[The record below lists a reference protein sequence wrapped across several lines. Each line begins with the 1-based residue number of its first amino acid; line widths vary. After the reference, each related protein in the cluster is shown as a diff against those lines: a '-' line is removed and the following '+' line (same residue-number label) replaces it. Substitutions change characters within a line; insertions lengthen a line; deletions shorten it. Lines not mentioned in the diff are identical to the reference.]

1 MRASR
6 TSIHDRRFTCCI
18 EILGDN
24 RLAWATRTL
33 NAKIGLPAV
42 LEATGFFISN
52 VVDQQAHCSLPDDE
66 FNPSLFAAFFFQT
79 PFLFLKKERNA
90 E

>member
-24 RLAWATRTL
+24 RLAWATRM
-33 NAKIGLPAV
+33 ASVKISLPAV
-42 LEATGFFISN
+42 LGATAFLIMFSISRLIVLYILHN
-52 VVDQQAHCSLPDDE
+52 DKLIRP
-66 FNPSLFAAFFFQT
+66 FFFFFCSVSVKL
-79 PFLFLKKERNA
+79 PSI
-90 E
+90 

>member
-33 NAKIGLPAV
+33 DVKISLPAV
-42 LEATGFFISN
+42 LEATGIFTSN
-52 VVDQQAHCSLPDDE
+52 VVDQEAHCSLHDDNLIRPLSPHS
-66 FNPSLFAAFFFQT
+66 FYKLRFF
-79 PFLFLKKERNA
+79 RS
-90 E
+90 